1 MRPSRARTALW
12 AVLIGAIGLFVAG
25 CYTVLVHPQVEDT
38 TADNSTQMCS
48 DCHSS
53 ADYNYWHFPYQNSW
67 YSHSRYWN
75 SYYYDPWWYDDYWYW
90 HGGDRGDRGGGGGT
104 AGPERKLWQPR
115 TPPGGEPSI
124 APGTSGNAGS
134 GNKSSESGSGS
145 SGGEKNKTDE
155 KKTLWQPRTPP
166 GGSEGKQ
173 PEKPP
178 EKPPGNPP
186 EQKTEDQK

>member
-1 MRPSRARTALW
+1 MKPSLLRTVMW
-12 AVLIGAIGLFVAG
+12 SVLVGAIGLFVAG
-25 CYTVLVHPQVEDT
+25 CYTVLVHPEVDNT
-38 TADNSTQMCS
+38 AADNSTRMCS

-53 ADYNYWHFPYQNSW
+53 ADYYYWHSPYENSW

-90 HGGDRGDRGGGGGT
+90 HGGDRGDRGGGGT

-115 TPPGGEPSI
+115 VPPSGQPNI
-124 APGTSGNAGS
+124 APGASGNS
-134 GNKSSESGSGS
+134 GNENKSSESGSGS
-145 SGGEKNKTDE
+145 SGGQENQSQD

-173 PEKPP
+173 PEKPAEKPP
-178 EKPPGNPP
+178 EKPPD
-186 EQKTEDQK
+186 QKTEDQK